1 MRVSMYILKNVGNQ
15 TGESSHCLVFVP
27 TMEVKYC
34 QLAEFKHSSKYL
46 LFGSIEERNSF
57 LNNMSNDDNFNI
69 G

>member
-1 MRVSMYILKNVGNQ
+1 MYILKNVGNQ

-46 LFGSIEERNSF
+46 LFGSIEERKLVQV
-57 LNNMSNDDNFNI
+57 LNNDNVM
-69 G
+69 